1 MLQQESTYFYLYL
14 DTDYW
19 LRVVQ
24 SLGNQ
29 SLNMTAS
36 NFNIFNDLEFE
47 KIVQELD
54 TPDVEGWEFF
64 TESHGVKIYRLYN
77 EVMIYLCYVHVN
89 MMVVHVFSW

>member
-1 MLQQESTYFYLYL
+1 
-14 DTDYW
+14 
-19 LRVVQ
+19 
-24 SLGNQ
+24 
-29 SLNMTAS
+29 MTAS

-77 EVMIYLCYVHVN
+77 EVMGYLFIYLFIYVLY
-89 MMVVHVFSW
+89 MLI

>member
-1 MLQQESTYFYLYL
+1 
-14 DTDYW
+14 
-19 LRVVQ
+19 
-24 SLGNQ
+24 
-29 SLNMTAS
+29 MTAS

-77 EVMIYLCYVHVN
+77 EVMGYLFIYLCFVHVN
-89 MMVVHVFSW
+89 MMVYFMLFHDSWV